1 MYVNGHRLANQVR
14 IVTDTR
20 EIAEHDG
27 PAKPQG
33 GGRLAR
39 IGLYYRQVVAELR
52 KVIWPTR
59 NELINYT
66 WVVMIFVAIMIAFVS
81 TADYLFSKAVLEIF
95 G

>member
-1 MYVNGHRLANQVR
+1 L
-14 IVTDTR
+14 TDTR
-20 EIAEHDG
+20 ELSVPDG
-27 PAKPQG
+27 PAKQPG
-33 GGRLAR
+33 RGGIGGRLAR

-66 WVVMIFVAIMIAFVS
+66 WVVLIFVAIMIAFVS
-81 TADYLFSKAVLEIF
+81 AADYLFSKAVLEIF